1 MTEEPTQ
8 DIQSQL
14 REMPF
19 PQGLPTPA
27 NTQHLMELPDPSQTD
42 WAQKRMERLEAEITT
57 PAFQHA
63 SKATIQQL
71 RQMVTVG
78 GIFPANARN
87 LIRERASILEQER
100 FPSELFQ
107 IHRTDLPAQ
116 TALAEMDYSPLDYL
130 ASSMP
135 GATLFPLKAIQ
146 RMQYTRERNKT
157 RDEDPLTLREKYRM
171 GLMQVITKLNQNSYD
186 VKTLRGVT
194 APADIIEIVE
204 AATLCHG
211 DPDKENMF
219 IRVLST
225 QLRIKIDTYNR
236 AIRAKTGNPE
246 AESFTSQELEEL
258 IHPENIRYLMKRI
271 AEISGEW
278 VETRKA
284 PAEVLPIRP
293 NLQFY
298 ADLIKRN
305 PFWFARLSSEEI
317 KKRCMELEALLEEN
331 VGDQTCAVMTTNAK
345 YYLKDKR
352 PTRYDPYLSRPFA
365 AIAEERVEQEI
376 RQLVETSEDM
386 FRDAL
391 QGGTYVPGMAGLIDA
406 ISEAV
411 KEMMDKMQEKVRQKK
426 AEKTGAVETNE
437 EAEAAAEQ
445 AEEKNDDNI
454 LYFPEQGRQKN
465 TPPQKAENDQ
475 EKELGWQLAKLTEL
489 TALVSRSVSP
499 ELIGRF
505 HNILRRILEAQINE
519 MVSNA
524 KNGTKTMN
532 TGDIYAA
539 GKEAQKLYP
548 MFRLFSRIHGEE
560 KARQLID
567 SIIEEKLGTL
577 TDDEFAK
584 LYADMFRNTVLQ
596 GRQVFSQFILAA
608 EFTAPGYPGRLIKNR
623 LPCARTRL
631 IALLIRRPEL
641 FHENFVKMGIA
652 QFKKE
657 NAEN

>member
-14 REMPF
+14 REIPF
-19 PQGLPTPA
+19 SQELRAPA
-27 NTQHLMELPDPSQTD
+27 NTQHLIQPRDPSQTD
-42 WAQKRMERLEAEITT
+42 WALKRMERLEAEIAT
-57 PAFQHA
+57 PAFQYA
-63 SKATIQQL
+63 NPATIRQL
-71 RQMVTVG
+71 RQMVAVG

-87 LIRERASILEQER
+87 LIRERARILHNEN
-100 FPSELFQ
+100 FPPELFQ
-107 IHRTDLPAQ
+107 IRRADLPVQ
-116 TALAEMDYSPLDYL
+116 TGPDHLVYSPLDYL

-157 RDEDPLTLREKYRM
+157 HDEDPLTLREKYRT
-171 GLMQVITKLNQNSYD
+171 GLMQVITKLNPNSYD
-186 VKTLRGVT
+186 VKTLRGVSSPHDI
-194 APADIIEIVE
+194 AEIIET
-204 AATLCHG
+204 ATACFG
-211 DPDKENMF
+211 DPAKEEMF
-219 IRVLST
+219 IQVLT
-225 QLRIKIDTYNR
+225 NQFRIKIDTYNR

-271 AEISGEW
+271 AETSGKW
-278 VETRKA
+278 VEARKA

-305 PFWFARLSSEEI
+305 PFWFARLSAEEI

-331 VGDQTCAVMTTNAK
+331 VGDQTWAVMTTNAK

-352 PTRYDPYLSRPFA
+352 PTRYDPYLSRPFT

-465 TPPQKAENDQ
+465 TPP
-475 EKELGWQLAKLTEL
+475 KELGWQLAKLTEL

-524 KNGTKTMN
+524 KNGTKTMH

-539 GKEAQKLYP
+539 GKETQKLYP
-548 MFRLFSRIHGEE
+548 MFRLFSRIHGEQ

-567 SIIEEKLGTL
+567 SVIEEKLGTL

-584 LYADMFRNTVLQ
+584 LYADMFNNTAMQ
-596 GRQVFSQFILAA
+596 GRQTFSQFILPP
-608 EFTAPGYPGRLIKNR
+608 EFVAPGTDKMMIPNR
-623 LPCARTRL
+623 LPVARRRL
-631 IALLIRRPEL
+631 LGMLIQRPEL
-641 FHENFVKMGIA
+641 FHENFVKMGLA

-657 NAEN
+657 NTEN